1 VDSGNIAGTIFTAR
15 TFPIAYTLNDDC
27 TGTFAF
33 GTSGMDV
40 QVSLD
45 GKAINMVFTKPSSVI
60 ASGVGRM
67 Q

>member
-1 VDSGNIAGTIFTAR
+1 
-15 TFPIAYTLNDDC
+15 
-27 TGTFAF
+27 
-33 GTSGMDV
+33 MDI

-45 GKAINMVFTKPSSVI
+45 GKAINMVFTKPSGVI